1 MKYRI
6 YLDNC
11 CFNRPYDDQ
20 VQLLVQLETQAKLY
34 VQRAVLQGEF
44 DLVWSFIL
52 SYENS
57 VNPHE
62 NRKHSIAKWKKIAT
76 LNVMSSESIVKRTNL
91 IMQKGI
97 KSKDAM
103 HIACAID
110 AKCHYFLTT
119 DKKLLNTSIG
129 KINIIS
135 PIDFLKIL

>member
-1 MKYRI
+1 MYRI

-20 VQLLVQLETQAKLY
+20 AHLLVQLETQAKLY

-44 DLVWSFIL
+44 ELVWSFIL
-52 SYENS
+52 NYENS
-57 VNPHE
+57 VNPHD
-62 NRKHSIAKWKKIAT
+62 NRKHSIAKWKNIAT
-76 LNVMSSESIVKRTNL
+76 LNVMSSESIVKRTNE
-91 IMQKGI
+91 IMRKGI

-103 HIACAID
+103 HIACALD

-119 DKKLLNTSIG
+119 DKKLLNTPIN